1 MGGTAELPK
10 PPETP
15 TVFLEDMTEAQMN
28 QAMKIPSGL
37 TNLGNTCYMNATL
50 QCLKPVHEL
59 HAFLKKKNQTF
70 SNDNVMNI
78 SVALRELYS
87 QLEQD
92 GHSLAPLA
100 FLTTFRSCYPQFA
113 QQDDHGHFAQQDAE
127 ESWNQ
132 LLTALQVN
140 IENPIPSLLGIQF
153 ESISTCDES
162 DADPPTTKTH
172 QDLRITCHLSDRQV
186 TNLHQ
191 SILSGL
197 VQKLE
202 KRSEVLQRSCMFT
215 ETSKIARLPKYLTVH
230 FARFYWREDIR
241 QRVKI
246 RKNVPF
252 PAQLDMTQYCTN
264 DLQSKIY
271 AYRDA
276 GTVAPEFEKDLLCNR
291 TGNYALCAVLTHIG
305 SSSDSGHYI
314 AWVKTDKDGWFKFD
328 DEKVS
333 QVSEPD
339 VLRTSGVSADGH
351 IAYVILY
358 RGLDRLDIQT
368 T

>member
-1 MGGTAELPK
+1 
-10 PPETP
+10 
-15 TVFLEDMTEAQMN
+15 
-28 QAMKIPSGL
+28 
-37 TNLGNTCYMNATL
+37 
-50 QCLKPVHEL
+50 
-59 HAFLKKKNQTF
+59 
-70 SNDNVMNI
+70 
-78 SVALRELYS
+78 
-87 QLEQD
+87 
-92 GHSLAPLA
+92 
-100 FLTTFRSCYPQFA
+100 
-113 QQDDHGHFAQQDAE
+113 
-127 ESWNQ
+127 
-132 LLTALQVN
+132 
-140 IENPIPSLLGIQF
+140 
-153 ESISTCDES
+153 
-162 DADPPTTKTH
+162 
-172 QDLRITCHLSDRQV
+172 
-186 TNLHQ
+186 
-191 SILSGL
+191 
-197 VQKLE
+197 
-202 KRSEVLQRSCMFT
+202 
-215 ETSKIARLPKYLTVH
+215 
-230 FARFYWREDIR
+230 
-241 QRVKI
+241 
-246 RKNVPF
+246 
-252 PAQLDMTQYCTN
+252 MTQYCTN